1 MKYYIIILIVFV
13 SCLLN
18 GYISKENEEQN
29 HGIIRIRAHD
39 NKYINRLGRQTLHM
53 QIARNRKKEL

>member
-1 MKYYIIILIVFV
+1 MKYYIIILIMFV

-18 GYISKENEEQN
+18 GYISQENEEQN

-39 NKYINRLGRQTLHM
+39 INILTD
-53 QIARNRKKEL
+53 